1 MPGPIAA
8 IAGASLVGGV
18 AQASSARSASR
29 AQQAAADRD
38 IAFQRETRD
47 MIREDLSPFRGAG
60 GQGLD
65 AYMFNMGLGPRPDG
79 YTGFQATPGYQFQM
93 DQGTQAVN
101 AMAGARGGL
110 NSGRTLQDLSRF
122 GQGLANQ
129 EFGGYMNRLAGLTD
143 MGMGAAGM
151 QANASQ
157 NAAAGMSNAL
167 AARGN
172 AQAAGA
178 IGMGNAISGG
188 INNALGGWAY
198 MRHLN
203 TPGSMA
209 PRGVPGVGLW

>member
-18 AQASSARSASR
+18 AQASAARSASKAQER
-29 AQQAAADRD
+29 AANED

-47 MIREDLSPFRGAG
+47 QIMERLDPFYRAG
-60 GQGLD
+60 QSGQD
-65 AYMFNMGLGPRPDG
+65 AYMFNMGLGPRPEG
-79 YTGFQATPGYQFQM
+79 YAGFQQTPGYQFQM

-110 NSGRTLQDLSRF
+110 NSGRTLQDLNRF

-151 QANASQ
+151 QATASQ
-157 NAAAGMSNAL
+157 NAAAGVSNAL

-172 AQAAGA
+172 AQAAGS
-178 IGMGNAISGG
+178 IGVGNAISGG

-198 MRHLN
+198 MQHL
-203 TPGSMA
+203 GRA
-209 PRGVPGVGLW
+209 